1 MDYEG
6 KLRRVCEKHNTKFIE
21 YRPATGSWVFRVEHF
36 SKYGITDSDEE
47 DDITPEVMKRQLVT
61 ESLQKNAVP
70 AQKPLPPA
78 PGLGGLGGLGG
89 LAAPGDSLFQMQQS
103 TLNLLNGA
111 GKAFEMDTTED
122 NDIPSLYPEINRAYG
137 VKSPTSELAR
147 LENRHSHSVQL
158 MKASLYADTEM
169 EEDDMS
175 VSTGDQLVPVPP
187 VLLAVSPR
195 APPPAREPDAGE
207 GAPPAVCEEVELRP
221 LDVRPHTIV
230 LKYHRKVPPF
240 KLTIAGELGAS
251 CIADMSICRA
261 RHSRVGHGPGN
272 TLVHATS
279 AAASELPPVADLSQL
294 GDYVAGRGENDWS
307 EAVVNRIAIGQ
318 SAPGRNLKDELS
330 APLDILLD
338 FSTFKSEDS
347 QQLVVRDSPAD
358 RRELLRKLSQAF
370 AGSNPYRQEVWQ
382 LCEALWGADLDNDGV
397 PGTDPQSIVD
407 RHNALLQ
414 WLLARGVDVTA
425 PADDKNSHTAQ
436 IYTLLLGGRLL
447 EACKLARESGDL
459 NMAAILAQAGGD
471 AAFRS
476 LLSTQIQSWRASG
489 ADSLLCDSRLK
500 TLEVLCA
507 RAAPRGR
514 HWLHAL
520 GATARYICPQVSS
533 LEQIIRKYSSMFA
546 VDSAD
551 DTEDVDLTVVREEN
565 SDMLYPLPPYQDSYA
580 VGVTQ
585 NGKKRRVLDL
595 RYELIRARAFHER
608 PKLQPAAHT
617 PDPLDYSLC
626 FLLGAWFGC
635 PSAETITGYSQQL
648 EAAGAWQHAAAA
660 LAYLSRDKL
669 RSRLIRDVLSRN
681 APSSLPEAA
690 NQQVTSLL
698 QRLRV
703 PVEWLREAQ
712 AARAKYEHKPKLEAE
727 HLLAAGHYN
736 ESHRVLLDELLPST
750 VLADEV
756 DSIAHILEQLNE
768 AARQHKVHGWE
779 KGGAALY
786 HYLHVCTQ
794 IRELASTPSSQRPMA
809 VESGLEALRP
819 RVAAACRALAPLQP
833 KTPAQ
838 CAALTELGGRL
849 VAWGAARALAAALA
863 QLRLPPHA
871 THQPMLKLITE
882 LAEQASEACAESASD
897 MLPRRGAQEISS

>member
-1 MDYEG
+1 M
-6 KLRRVCEKHNTKFIE
+6 C
-21 YRPATGSWVFRVEHF
+21 
-36 SKYGITDSDEE
+36 
-47 DDITPEVMKRQLVT
+47 
-61 ESLQKNAVP
+61 
-70 AQKPLPPA
+70 
-78 PGLGGLGGLGG
+78 
-89 LAAPGDSLFQMQQS
+89 
-103 TLNLLNGA
+103 
-111 GKAFEMDTTED
+111 
-122 NDIPSLYPEINRAYG
+122 
-137 VKSPTSELAR
+137 
-147 LENRHSHSVQL
+147 
-158 MKASLYADTEM
+158 
-169 EEDDMS
+169 
-175 VSTGDQLVPVPP
+175 
-187 VLLAVSPR
+187 
-195 APPPAREPDAGE
+195 
-207 GAPPAVCEEVELRP
+207 
-221 LDVRPHTIV
+221 
-230 LKYHRKVPPF
+230 
-240 KLTIAGELGAS
+240 
-251 CIADMSICRA
+251 
-261 RHSRVGHGPGN
+261 N

-347 QQLVVRDSPAD
+347 RQLVVRDSPAD
-358 RRELLRKLSQAF
+358 RRELLRKLSQAVSRCFYTHVLSGGLLLYKSEDSRQLVVRDSPADRRELLRKLGQALLVRDSPADRRELLRKLSQALLVRDSPADRREPLRKLSQAF

-489 ADSLLCDSRLK
+489 ADSLLCDMRLR
-500 TLEVLCA
+500 TLEVLCARAAPRGRHWLHALGATASLLCDVRLRTLEMLCA

-551 DTEDVDLTVVREEN
+551 DTEDVDLTAVREEN

-681 APSSLPEAA
+681 APSSLTEAA
-690 NQQVTSLL
+690 NQKVTSLL

-794 IRELASTPSSQRPMA
+794 IRELASTPSSQRPLA